1 MIGEKEMNERFNEIY
16 KFNETFQRS
25 KLEPLAEF
33 NRGKELEKL
42 NGQIHL
48 IDEELQEIKDAIK
61 DGDWEALKDGVM
73 DLLVVGVGLGY
84 VADIDC
90 DKGLREVNRANMSK
104 LCSTQDEVV
113 ATTGHYGTLGV
124 ECAVQSVGN
133 SLWAIKSTKDQTDT
147 EGNFFPEGKFLKNVN
162 WSTPDLS
169 FIER

>member
-1 MIGEKEMNERFNEIY
+1 MYESNALLVNKFNEI
-16 KFNETFQRS
+16 FQRS
-25 KLEPLAEF
+25 KLDVLATF
-33 NRGKELEKL
+33 NEGDELDKL

-48 IDEELQEIKDAIK
+48 IDEEIQEIKDAIT
-61 DGDWEALKDGVM
+61 DGDWEGLKDGIM
-73 DLLVVGVGLGY
+73 DLLVVTYGLGY
-84 VADIDC
+84 VTDIDC